1 MKKMKNFLLLILSAA
16 LIISCNNTSIT
27 ENSNGEPDDP
37 HTSTEWEKTT
47 QNN

>member
-1 MKKMKNFLLLILSAA
+1 MKNFLLLILSAA
-16 LIISCNNTSIT
+16 LIISCNKTSIT